1 MTWQGKRVL
10 VVGLGKSGLAAAR
23 FLHGRGAR
31 VSVSDTRSAAELAPA
46 AAALDGLP
54 IALHLGEQTERLFLE
69 QDAVVPSPG
78 VPWDHPGLTAA
89 RERGARTL
97 GELDIAA
104 DCLRGRVIGIT
115 GTNGKTTTTALIGH
129 ILEQAGRSVSVAGNI
144 GAPLLSEMED
154 SRPDLWRVL
163 ELSSF
168 QLEASSAFRCHIAV
182 VLNITPDHLDRH
194 RTFAAYA
201 AAKRRILANQ
211 QPADFAVLNADDAC
225 CRGFAEA
232 ADSQLIWFSRKR
244 RSERGAWA
252 DARGIVSDG
261 RFVCGLDLPI
271 KGPHN
276 LENALAATAA
286 AAAAGVQPDVIGGAL
301 KSFRPVEHR
310 LEFVRS
316 IQGVSYYNDSKATN
330 VDAALKACQSF
341 DKGLWIILGG
351 RDKGADYRPLSAAL
365 ADRARRVLLIG
376 EAAPIIR
383 GHLGGAAPIEDAG
396 TIGRAVAFA
405 RSHAQPGDSV
415 VLAPACASF
424 DQFTDYAQRGLE
436 FKRLVRELEN

>member
-10 VVGLGKSGLAAAR
+10 VVGLGKSGSAAAR
-23 FLHGRGAR
+23 FLLARGA
-31 VSVSDTRSAAELAPA
+31 SVAVTDTRSADELGPA
-46 AAALDGLP
+46 AAALEGLP
-54 IALHLGEQTERLFLE
+54 VELHLGRQTEKLFLE
-69 QDAVVPSPG
+69 QDAIVPSPG
-78 VPWDHPGLTAA
+78 VAWDHPCLAAA
-89 RERGARTL
+89 RKRGVRTV

-104 DCLRGRVIGIT
+104 SCLRGRVIGIT
-115 GTNGKTTTTALIGH
+115 GTNGKTTTTSLIGH

-144 GAPLLSEMED
+144 GTPLLATVD
-154 SRPDLWRVL
+154 DPRADRWRVL

-168 QLEASSAFRCHIAV
+168 QLEASSSFRCHIAV

-194 RTFAAYA
+194 RTFDAYA
-201 AAKRRILANQ
+201 GAKRRILSNQ
-211 QPADFAVLNADDAC
+211 KPADFAVLNADDAC
-225 CRGFAEA
+225 CRELAGAV
-232 ADSQLIWFSRKR
+232 DSQLLWFSRER
-244 RSERGAWA
+244 RVERGASV

-261 RFVCGLDLPI
+261 RFVCALDLPI

-276 LENALAATAA
+276 LENALAAVTA
-286 AAAAGVQPDVIGGAL
+286 AAAAGVQPDVIGRAL

-310 LEFVRS
+310 LEFVRNV
-316 IQGVSYYNDSKATN
+316 QGVSYYNDSKATN
-330 VDAALKACQSF
+330 VDAALQACRSF

-351 RDKGADYRPLSAAL
+351 RDKGSDYRPLSDAL

-383 GHLGGAAPIEDAG
+383 GHLGNAAPIENVA
-396 TIGRAVAFA
+396 TMERAVAFA

-424 DQFTDYAQRGLE
+424 DQFADYAERGLA
-436 FKRLVRELEN
+436 FKRLVKELES